1 MEPFKFELWV
11 LVHGARAG
19 AYTGNLFRGEFLT
32 FQGGVQPPFEAKSS
46 LEFTVFTSPRG
57 EGVARIRP

>member
-11 LVHGARAG
+11 LVHAARAG

-32 FQGGVQPPFEAKSS
+32 FQGGV
-46 LEFTVFTSPRG
+46 
-57 EGVARIRP
+57 